1 MILIYGAGVIGQIYA
16 ARLHEVGH
24 DVTVLA
30 RHRTLETLARA
41 RYEARDITVA
51 EHWPE
56 DVVAAPLRSMI
67 VTCQASHMAWTASWC
82 RSSSY
87 ISRRELR
94 LVRPLNLVFSVSQ
107 LSVTTIRVPQSDKR
121 RACRHNLSGVLS

>member
-1 MILIYGAGVIGQIYA
+1 MKILIYGAGVIGQIYA

-51 EHWPE
+51 ELARALGVGRGTIYW
-56 DVVAAPLRSMI
+56 ALQQAP
-67 VTCQASHMAWTASWC
+67 
-82 RSSSY
+82 
-87 ISRRELR
+87 
-94 LVRPLNLVFSVSQ
+94 
-107 LSVTTIRVPQSDKR
+107 
-121 RACRHNLSGVLS
+121 

>member
-56 DVVAAPLRSMI
+56 DVVAAPLRVDDRDLPSI
-67 VTCQASHMAWTASWC
+67 AHGLDSVLVQILLVHLAQGAAAGQAA
-82 RSSSY
+82 
-87 ISRRELR
+87 EPGVLR
-94 LVRPLNLVFSVSQ
+94 FAVERHHDPGA
-107 LSVTTIRVPQSDKR
+107 QSDKR
-121 RACRHNLSGVLS
+121 RACRHDLSGVLS